1 MVGVFSGYRAY
12 MNTEHVKLGIKV
24 CFQVCC
30 LSIYDLETR
39 GLWVRTTIVSK
50 LLRTDDLNCQLWRY
64 YSQDVYVWVASAADT
79 RHAIQSQSQL
89 NITFP
94 PEEKSP
100 LARAKGQDSVVWVMV
115 VA

>member
-1 MVGVFSGYRAY
+1 
-12 MNTEHVKLGIKV
+12 MNTEHVKFGIKV

-64 YSQDVYVWVASAADT
+64 CSQDVYVWVASARCHGHHDGLEGAD
-79 RHAIQSQSQL
+79 
-89 NITFP
+89 
-94 PEEKSP
+94 
-100 LARAKGQDSVVWVMV
+100 VVLH
-115 VA
+115 